1 MRNELFPVQFLSS
14 GLAQRGKDDEE
25 FDGFLIKDIKKEI
38 SRAKRLGSDLDEIL
52 NMPLS
57 LDLTYDRVGVA
68 LVIRTTQ
75 AYSLEK
81 IKPIE
86 SEKKYRCC
94 LRYNFVAYNLVKTG
108 LLEW

>member
-1 MRNELFPVQFLSS
+1 MQFLSS

-38 SRAKRLGSDLDEIL
+38 SRAKRLVSDLDEIL

-57 LDLTYDRVGVA
+57 LDLTYDRVGVG

-75 AYSLEK
+75 AYNLEK
-81 IKPIE
+81 IKPME
-86 SEKKYRCC
+86 LEKKYRCC
-94 LRYNFVAYNLVKTG
+94 LRYNFVAYS
-108 LLEW
+108 

>member
-1 MRNELFPVQFLSS
+1 MLNELFPVQFLSS

-38 SRAKRLGSDLDEIL
+38 SRAKRLVSDLDEIL
-52 NMPLS
+52 NVPLS
-57 LDLTYDRVGVA
+57 LDLTYDRVGVG

-75 AYSLEK
+75 AYNLEK

-86 SEKKYRCC
+86 SEK
-94 LRYNFVAYNLVKTG
+94 NIDVAYGTT
-108 LLEW
+108 LLPKM